1 MTTPRTP
8 PEYTPVQTARAMYL
22 LARGAIAVMVG
33 RDPAST
39 KWDGKLGQ
47 LAAQA
52 SERGGPAS

>member
-8 PEYTPVQTARAMYL
+8 PEYTPVQTARAVYL
-22 LARGAIAVMVG
+22 LARGAIAAMVG

-39 KWDGKLGQ
+39 KWDSKLST

-52 SERGGPAS
+52 SGRDEPTS